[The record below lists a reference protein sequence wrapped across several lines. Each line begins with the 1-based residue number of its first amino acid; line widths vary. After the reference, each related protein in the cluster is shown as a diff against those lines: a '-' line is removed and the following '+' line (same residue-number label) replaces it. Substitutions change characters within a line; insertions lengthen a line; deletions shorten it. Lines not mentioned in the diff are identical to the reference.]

1 MNDLVDE
8 PMLRRSLR
16 LEADEVPPWL
26 DTRALRAAAATAEG
40 AVEDELIVAGLLS
53 GGLALL
59 ASSTLLD
66 LARTAL
72 AVATSPAADP
82 AEAVATMV
90 AAGLV
95 PVAAA
100 AATMAQPGAAVAVLA
115 FVLLA
120 SAFELAERRYGHAP
134 A

>member
-8 PMLRRSLR
+8 PTLRRSLR
-16 LEADEVPPWL
+16 LEADEVPPRL

-100 AATMAQPGAAVAVLA
+100 ATMAQPGAAVAVLA

-120 SAFELAERRYGHAP
+120 SALELAEWRYGHAP